1 MIQLTRRERRLGI
14 GMAAVGILLAM
25 YGFVI
30 QPMRDRIHTLQR
42 IIPEKQAEL
51 KKIQA
56 KSDEYIKLRREVEEA
71 RTRMAD
77 QDEDFQL
84 LPYLE
89 SLIER
94 HELTPYLVTMEPET
108 SLSQPGYSETVVN
121 VGLEGIRLG
130 QLVRFLNAVETSEV
144 LVHIGSLYI
153 RKDARNETLLSS
165 TVQIRSPR
173 LTQNAVAADPVR
185 P

>member
-14 GMAAVGILLAM
+14 GMATVGILWAM

-42 IIPEKQAEL
+42 VIPEKQAEL

-56 KSDEYIKLRREVEEA
+56 KSDEYIKLRREVEDA
-71 RTRMAD
+71 RARMAD
-77 QDEDFQL
+77 QDADFQL
-84 LPYLE
+84 LPFLE

-94 HELTPYLVTMEPET
+94 HKLAPYVVTMERNTP
-108 SLSQPGYSETVVN
+108 LAYPGYSETVVDS
-121 VGLEGIRLG
+121 GLEGIGLG
-130 QLVRFLNAVETSEV
+130 QLVRFLNAVETSGA
-144 LVHIGSLYI
+144 LVHIGTLYI
-153 RKDARNETLLSS
+153 RKDATNPALLSS

-173 LTQNAVAADPVR
+173 LTQNAVAADLAR